1 MGILFWRKNN
11 RKIDEFART
20 AADELYSYV
29 NPEEAARHFAGE
41 KEKKKKRQ
49 QNIEKQF
56 SGIIHK
62 MHDFGIENSL
72 GIYGKARLQMQFSE
86 RLVELGYEEK
96 LARKIVDTI
105 LYQGIS

>member
-1 MGILFWRKNN
+1 MGILFWRKKNP
-11 RKIDEFART
+11 KIDAFART

-29 NPEEAARHFAGE
+29 NPEEAERHFSGE
-41 KEKKKKRQ
+41 QEKKKKKQ
-49 QNIEKQF
+49 QNVEKHIR
-56 SGIIHK
+56 GIILQ
-62 MHDFGIENSL
+62 MHDFGVENSL